1 MAHPDGII
9 TNLITNHM
17 KVPAKSIL
25 QRVIQ
30 SNKKVWEKARVSTII
45 IASFFTGS
53 LVGGLASKG
62 ALERYSKGLFTPL
75 FTSSSLVVAAL
86 TLYHFI
92 LCEKFC
98 HNHQLESEMI
108 EQVRATLMASG
119 VSARSIKNL
128 NELQGMM
135 MAIESKEMESGN
147 NEEDAKE
154 EEQEET
160 YETERIKQFFPSQS
174 KPTKEFRPARKPDP

>member
-25 QRVIQ
+25 QRVMK
-30 SNKKVWEKARVSTII
+30 SNTKVLEKAVVSTII
-45 IASFFTGS
+45 IIAFFAGS

-75 FTSSSLVVAAL
+75 FTASALVVAAL

-98 HNHQLESEMI
+98 HNHLLESDMI
-108 EQVRATLMASG
+108 EQMRASLMASG

-128 NELQGMM
+128 NELQGII
-135 MAIESKEMESGN
+135 MAIEPEEVESGN
-147 NEEDAKE
+147 NEDP
-154 EEQEET
+154 
-160 YETERIKQFFPSQS
+160 TEH
-174 KPTKEFRPARKPDP
+174 